1 MSSSV
6 DLTDYDKHPGMVRW
20 FRPSVL
26 LDAGRRAIVSALF
39 GSYADRR
46 LIQAALDQFTDE
58 SLKQQCD
65 YTGKLKTEADGSL
78 WIDYVADLGDGFDST
93 YAVAYLLAQKSLA
106 IGDEQALPRGQA
118 LIMGGDEVYPVANRQ
133 EYDRRLKTPYRY
145 AFPYSNVEGSA
156 HPYLFLIPGNHD
168 WYDGLTLFLA
178 LFCRGR
184 KTFLGSWQAWQSRSY
199 FAIRL
204 PGNWWI
210 WACDTQLGEDI
221 DQPQA
226 AYFHSV
232 VKKMADDA
240 RVILCTSVP
249 TWLKADKE
257 SKDADDRDEFFRGLN
272 YVAYDILKRNRPAA
286 KICAVLSGDLHHYSR
301 YSALESGTQ
310 FITAGGGGAFL
321 HPTHQLK
328 DRISAKWLRGPQ
340 TTLSLRT
347 DPKDTAM
354 ETDKDACFPSREQSR
369 RLSLGNLRFAWK
381 NWELSLTL
389 GAVYAIVVT
398 LVLLLLDEAAL
409 VGQESWWA
417 SVTHTFHNVAA
428 SPAFWVLY
436 LLLLYPFV
444 LYADTKKTL
453 LRWFMGACHWIFHAI
468 WMVVWLSIL
477 PATNHLL
484 FGLRPGGFWYFILCI
499 AETAVIAGFLGGV
512 IWGLYLVIVNAIWGL
527 HENDA
532 FSAMRLDS
540 HRHFLRLRI
549 KGDTL
554 TIYPIGLERS
564 PRRDEWRIN
573 PHATAGNQNE
583 PVVIPKTELTPILIE
598 GPIAIDAGAIR

>member
-1 MSSSV
+1 
-6 DLTDYDKHPGMVRW
+6 
-20 FRPSVL
+20 
-26 LDAGRRAIVSALF
+26 
-39 GSYADRR
+39 
-46 LIQAALDQFTDE
+46 
-58 SLKQQCD
+58 
-65 YTGKLKTEADGSL
+65 
-78 WIDYVADLGDGFDST
+78 
-93 YAVAYLLAQKSLA
+93 
-106 IGDEQALPRGQA
+106 
-118 LIMGGDEVYPVANRQ
+118 
-133 EYDRRLKTPYRY
+133 
-145 AFPYSNVEGSA
+145 
-156 HPYLFLIPGNHD
+156 
-168 WYDGLTLFLA
+168 
-178 LFCRGR
+178 
-184 KTFLGSWQAWQSRSY
+184 
-199 FAIRL
+199 
-204 PGNWWI
+204 
-210 WACDTQLGEDI
+210 
-221 DQPQA
+221 
-226 AYFHSV
+226 
-232 VKKMADDA
+232 MADDA